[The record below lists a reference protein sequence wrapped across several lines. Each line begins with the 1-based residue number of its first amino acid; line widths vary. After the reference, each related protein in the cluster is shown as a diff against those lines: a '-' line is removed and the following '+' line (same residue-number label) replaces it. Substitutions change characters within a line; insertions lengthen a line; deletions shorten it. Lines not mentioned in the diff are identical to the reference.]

1 MSPFNESDLIAYH
14 LHELP
19 AKQVR
24 ALLQAFQKDP
34 ALLAESTAIANMLA
48 EYKHHTPFDVA
59 PNVMERNW
67 HAVRNAL
74 PRVPVAPPPFFRWR
88 LPVLAGAGLA
98 LAVPIYVAVRHPHA
112 PELKQEVTPSQ
123 IAQVARPTTP
133 AIPVPPV
140 TEQGLISEN
149 NGTTHVPGLFEH
161 SYKRV
166 AVASLPLHATV
177 LAEPQHASAPA
188 NSHAEPVTSPYP
200 LFPAAPAIPA
210 PLPPTDSSSSQS
222 ANAAAPLQA
231 SASSQ
236 KVTATRS
243 KHRHTS
249 DTDLTLSMGGTFIG
263 TRGTT
268 TNGVTNSEGATNAV
282 SAIGSFHQQFRPF
295 VGYRV
300 TASYTRPQFRYFRT
314 TGTTTSGD
322 QGIIG
327 RTYELAGTY
336 VVRGPHRGNI
346 NTYVEAGAGVM
357 ALLPPFSDPGNDYNI
372 SPAGIVG
379 VSAEVP
385 VSKHF
390 GIHAAYRAQVFKGPD
405 FHADPTIH
413 PLANSNILISQEPSV
428 GITYRFTQKQQQ

>member
-1 MSPFNESDLIAYH
+1 MRPFDESDLIAYH

-24 ALLQAFQKDP
+24 ALLQAFQTDP
-34 ALLAESTAIANMLA
+34 VLLAESTAIAAMLA
-48 EYKHHTPFDVA
+48 EYKHHSPFDVA

-74 PRVPVAPPPFFRWR
+74 PRVPVAPTPFFRWR

-98 LAVPIYVAVRHPHA
+98 LAVPIFFAVRHPHS
-112 PELKQEVTPSQ
+112 PELKQEIAPIQVSQ
-123 IAQVARPTTP
+123 ATRPTSP
-133 AIPVPPV
+133 LLPV
-140 TEQGLISEN
+140 TEQPLTSEMK
-149 NGTTHVPGLFEH
+149 GTAQVPGLFEH
-161 SYKRV
+161 QYKR
-166 AVASLPLHATV
+166 AVPASTAFRSTAI
-177 LAEPQHASAPA
+177 AELQYALAPA
-188 NSHAEPVTSPYP
+188 QSTPEPVSASP
-200 LFPAAPAIPA
+200 LFPVTPATSA
-210 PLPPTDSSSSQS
+210 PLLLSGTSSSQAS
-222 ANAAAPLQA
+222 GATTERPAPT
-231 SASSQ
+231 SSQ
-236 KVTATRS
+236 KTTNTRS
-243 KHRHTS
+243 KRHHTS

-282 SAIGSFHQQFRPF
+282 SAIGSFHQQYRPY

-314 TGTTTSGD
+314 TGATTSGD

-346 NTYVEAGAGVM
+346 STYVEAGAGVM

-379 VSAEVP
+379 VAAEVP

-390 GIHAAYRAQVFKGPD
+390 GIHVAYRAQVFKGPD
-405 FHADPTIH
+405 FHADLTIH

-428 GITYRFTQKQQQ
+428 GITYYFTQKRP